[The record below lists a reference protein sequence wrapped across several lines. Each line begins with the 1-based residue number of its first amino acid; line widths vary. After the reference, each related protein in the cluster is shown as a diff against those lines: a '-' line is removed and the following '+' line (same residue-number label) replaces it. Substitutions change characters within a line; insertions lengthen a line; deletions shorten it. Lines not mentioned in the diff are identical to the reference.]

1 MALSIELRL
10 HNINNLNGYFEVYT
24 GTTISGEVVVRNPTP
39 LKARGVR
46 IKIVGHEYVHWT
58 EQRTEGDGEN
68 RRTYTEHISDGVTF
82 FEERQ
87 TVWQR
92 SSSSERLQPGE
103 YAWPFQMILPA
114 NLPPSFEMF
123 GSVDAFVRYRFS
135 AYIDL
140 PWRFDKA
147 LEIFL
152 IVRQYVP
159 EQFIA
164 SSFSSNLQLQ
174 NRKTIG
180 CLCCKAGD
188 LQASIQLPSGAICP
202 GFQIAASAVVDNFS
216 TREIN
221 NSALCLERRVH
232 CCTRWGRSRRE
243 HRRVVEVSYQDF
255 CTPPRKE
262 GDDRVLRMEFPEHVW
277 QSFQSALIHVN
288 YHLDFRVRPKRSLD
302 LRLAAPIFVLPP
314 AARPLLDAVTSGGV
328 SSRVQAHP
336 NSAAIPDAVPV
347 DPSVAERGAQSGY
360 SASAPT
366 AAAAHVSNG
375 PQPAQFSFRFQPPAE
390 GTAAAVPSAPVLKGE
405 VRWEVDEADV
415 GRLLFVLCPSI

>member
-180 CLCCKAGD
+180 VREECMIWPSDMFTFFSLPASACAAKLGTCKHPYSSPLEQFARASR
-188 LQASIQLPSGAICP
+188 LQLVQLWTTLVREKLTTLPSALRGEFTAVRAGAVRDVNT
-202 GFQIAASAVVDNFS
+202 AVLSRYPIKIF
-216 TREIN
+216 
-221 NSALCLERRVH
+221 AHLLERREMTG
-232 CCTRWGRSRRE
+232 CFAW
-243 HRRVVEVSYQDF
+243 
-255 CTPPRKE
+255 
-262 GDDRVLRMEFPEHVW
+262 
-277 QSFQSALIHVN
+277 SFLNMCGSHFNL
-288 YHLDFRVRPKRSLD
+288 
-302 LRLAAPIFVLPP
+302 
-314 AARPLLDAVTSGGV
+314 
-328 SSRVQAHP
+328 
-336 NSAAIPDAVPV
+336 
-347 DPSVAERGAQSGY
+347 
-360 SASAPT
+360 
-366 AAAAHVSNG
+366 
-375 PQPAQFSFRFQPPAE
+375 
-390 GTAAAVPSAPVLKGE
+390 
-405 VRWEVDEADV
+405 
-415 GRLLFVLCPSI
+415 LLFMLTTI